1 MIYSQTCITK
11 PANSGFL
18 STKATLNLSCEN
30 QIVSDAPNKG
40 HLSTKGH
47 FCYSPWLTL
56 RTQATFVIPP
66 WLTL

>member
-40 HLSTKGH
+40 HLSTK
-47 FCYSPWLTL
+47 
-56 RTQATFVIPP
+56 ATFVISRG
-66 WLTL
+66 